1 MVGNQ
6 AMWKSTVIQKYLIIL
21 CWNINLSADR
31 VIGQSMNITKEVF
44 RILHNTVIPLIAEN

>member
-44 RILHNTVIPLIAEN
+44 RILHNTVIPLITAN